1 MKICPNCHRTYP
13 TGFANCPAD
22 GTPLAQSGEWSE
34 GTVIRGKYRIVKKIG
49 QGAMGS
55 VYKAL
60 HTDFNELHA
69 LKNMA
74 LELSND
80 KVFVKRFKLEA
91 VSARRLQHPNVVRV
105 EDVDET
111 EDGQPFMVME
121 YLDGRSLSELIK
133 SEGSLGVERVCSI
146 AKQTASALDAA
157 HRLEI
162 VHRDIKPQNI
172 MVIDSASGEVAKVL
186 DFGIARIKEALGG
199 ATTAMSLSHT
209 GMVIGT
215 PPYMSPE
222 QAKGISGDQLDG
234 RSDLYSLGVVMYQML
249 TGSLPLKGDTPMQFM
264 LAHVQTQPFP
274 IEQVRPDLHIP
285 RAISDIVMKC
295 LAKDPDQRFQTGGEL
310 TGEIEAFLSGSAHD
324 QRQNIQPLSSSPLG
338 ESQLKNTQQPVRTF
352 LITESEDPVVLPRPK
367 PRPARSSSGKW
378 IATGAV
384 ILAVLMAGG
393 GYWIHASHERGS
405 VESTSVKSAASQPA
419 VTAPEAAPAI
429 AAPKPTT
436 AEAPPSPATASPATP
451 MAKKA
456 ESPKAEAA
464 PIVSAPEELAP
475 TPALPSQ
482 PEPGPKEPEIPHVD
496 AIPNFAGT
504 WVEINPQNSARPLM
518 LKVVQIG
525 AQITVYLTYTQVFGN
540 FFLKADI
547 SEGSA
552 IRSLPQG
559 CAPRFQ
565 KPGYNYDRPGTNIF
579 HLSLR
584 GSTLLYEQDTQWMSP
599 CDGHP
604 IGTETNTK
612 EMQRLDLQQ

>member
-1 MKICPNCHRTYP
+1 
-13 TGFANCPAD
+13 
-22 GTPLAQSGEWSE
+22 
-34 GTVIRGKYRIVKKIG
+34 
-49 QGAMGS
+49 MGS

-91 VSARRLQHPNVVRV
+91 ISARRLQHPNVVRV

-121 YLDGRSLSELIK
+121 YLEGCSLSELIK
-133 SEGSLGVERVCSI
+133 SEGPLGVERVCSI
-146 AKQTASALDAA
+146 AKQAASALDAA
-157 HRLEI
+157 HSLEI

-222 QAKGISGDQLDG
+222 QAKGISGDRLDG

-249 TGSLPLKGDTPMQFM
+249 TGSLPFKGDTPMQFM
-264 LAHVQTQPFP
+264 LAHVQTQPIP
-274 IEQVRPDLHIP
+274 IGTIRPDLHIP
-285 RAISDIVMKC
+285 QKISDIVMKC
-295 LAKDPDQRFQTGGEL
+295 LAKDPDHRFQTGREL
-310 TGEIEAFLSGSAHD
+310 IAEIEAFLPGSVD
-324 QRQNIQPLSSSPLG
+324 DSKRKKQSLSSPFLG
-338 ESQLKNTQQPVRTF
+338 ELKSKSIQQPVPRF
-352 LITESEDPVVLPRPK
+352 PIMESEDLAALPPPK
-367 PRPARSSSGKW
+367 PRAAGGGSRKW
-378 IATGAV
+378 IAAGLV
-384 ILAVLMAGG
+384 MLALLMAAG
-393 GYWIHASHERGS
+393 GYWIHAFHERGT
-405 VESTSVKSAASQPA
+405 VESPGPMLVASQPA
-419 VTAPEAAPAI
+419 VTPPEAAPAVG
-429 AAPKPTT
+429 APKST
-436 AEAPPSPATASPATP
+436 AAETPPSSATASIQPK
-451 MAKKA
+451 AKKA
-456 ESPKAEAA
+456 EPSAAKAA
-464 PIVSAPEELAP
+464 PVANTPAELAP
-475 TPALPSQ
+475 KPALTSQ
-482 PEPGPKEPEIPHVD
+482 PEPAPKAQEIPPAD
-496 AIPNFAGT
+496 AIPNFGGT
-504 WVEINPQNSARPLM
+504 WLEINPKNSVRPLM
-518 LKVVQIG
+518 LKVVQDG
-525 AQITVYLTYTQVFGN
+525 SRITVYLTYTQVFGRA
-540 FFLKADI
+540 FFEANI

-552 IRSLPQG
+552 IQSMPQG

-565 KPGYNYDRPGTNIF
+565 KPGYNYDNPGTNIF
-579 HLSLR
+579 HLSLH

-612 EMQRLDLQQ
+612 EMQRLDVQQ